1 MKHRRRLA
9 PLAAAVAVLSLAGP
23 AGVLLAQ
30 APATVRLEPAE
41 IRQGT
46 FIRVTVF
53 PRSPSG
59 YAPFLVTGR
68 LAGEPLHFLPGAEGA
83 WSALAPVPVGAAAEL
98 TGRLALIGAGNSDTL
113 DFTVP
118 VADGRFA
125 VDRALKV
132 APKYGRAPTS
142 AEARRIAAD
151 NARARGVGRQ
161 AHDTPRLWREP
172 FALPRPSRITARF
185 GDGRVFNG
193 QVQSRH
199 LGTDFKG
206 QVGEPIYAANRG
218 VVVLATDFLLAG
230 SVVYIDHGQGL
241 TTGYF
246 HMSQTLVSLGDTV
259 ERGQQIGKV
268 GNSGRVTGPHLHWVF
283 RYGATNL
290 DPLSLESLG
299 LLIVPPSQAPVT
311 HDSLESSPTGRSP

>member
-1 MKHRRRLA
+1 MTRSRRLV
-9 PLAAAVAVLSLAGP
+9 PLAAALAALSLAGP

-30 APATVRLEPAE
+30 VPASIRLEPAP

-46 FIRVTVF
+46 FIRVTVV
-53 PRSPSG
+53 PQSPAA
-59 YAPFLVTGR
+59 YAAFLVTGR
-68 LAGEPLHFLPGAEGA
+68 LAGEPLHFVPGAEGT
-83 WSALAPVPVGAAAEL
+83 WSALAPVPVGAAAEIH
-98 TGRLALIGAGNSDTL
+98 GRIALIGGHRSDTL
-113 DFTVP
+113 GFTVP
-118 VADGRFA
+118 VADGKFA

-132 APKYGRAPTS
+132 APKFGRAPTT
-142 AEARRIAAD
+142 AESRRIAAD
-151 NARARGVGRQ
+151 NAKARGVGRQ

-206 QVGEPIYAANRG
+206 QVGQPIYASNRG

-259 ERGQQIGKV
+259 ERGQQIGMV
-268 GNSGRVTGPHLHWVF
+268 GNSGRVTGPHLHWVL

-290 DPLSLESLG
+290 DPLSLEGLG

-311 HDSLESSPTGRSP
+311 SDSLESAPTGRSP